1 MKNDNIITYSNS
13 GRCLQQQALFLVIR
27 EKNKH
32 ILKFLKPRYVS
43 AGIIA
48 LQEKNE
54 GESNLCKKGR
64 HKVAQKALK
73 GKAGFLHKDD
83 KGKGFYEKQKLVYQ

>member
-1 MKNDNIITYSNS
+1 MLSGEEWQHNYIFKFWEVFAATGIIFSDQ
-13 GRCLQQQALFLVIR
+13 G
-27 EKNKH
+27 KNKH

-54 GESNLCKKGR
+54 GESNLCK
-64 HKVAQKALK
+64 
-73 GKAGFLHKDD
+73 
-83 KGKGFYEKQKLVYQ
+83 